1 MEMEAPFDG
10 LLTPSPSPVPPT
22 RDKVGSSGEMKGII
36 LKRLL
41 LQWGRGLRLG
51 DEVEIFFTFCSSD
64 LGVGVYLLLG
74 HLYVSQLFPSIN
86 YV

>member
-1 MEMEAPFDG
+1 MNPLPLSG
-10 LLTPSPSPVPPT
+10 PPPQ
-22 RDKVGSSGEMKGII
+22 DKVGFSWEMKGII

-41 LQWGRGLRLG
+41 LQWGRELRLG

-86 YV
+86 HV